1 MKFKYA
7 CMAISLTTVLAG
19 CGSETSTQALPAD
32 EPVAAKEAVVSTSQ
46 DRATSLDTFFSNSGG
61 VVTTPATYPTHE
73 TSHQM
78 LKNQDLVGVN
88 TFLHKR
94 ELAPTDQQ
102 PIVRMNRDTYYSFAV
117 IDISKGASIT
127 MPVLPEGKY
136 VSVQPVTEDHRIQA
150 MKYGSGTYELSTHTG
165 EYLYIVVR
173 LDSRFSKEEAQQY
186 QDKMLITANSSNE
199 FSALPV
205 NKKSFDD
212 VENALKAQM
221 PAIVKRD
228 GLDAITGFF
237 TDPRDDSR
245 ALFTQE
251 KYQVGAAIGWGGAQL
266 VDNLYEVSGNY
277 PSDSCYQATFEDPK
291 NKAFWSFTVYD
302 KKGFM
307 FNDLASLNSNTAKV
321 NEDGTY
327 TISFGCG
334 SDAPNNIETEN
345 ETGVFN
351 LAVRHYIPSDRVR
364 NEGYRLIPQVKAK

>member
-1 MKFKYA
+1 
-7 CMAISLTTVLAG
+7 
-19 CGSETSTQALPAD
+19 
-32 EPVAAKEAVVSTSQ
+32 VASTSQ
-46 DRATSLDTFFSNSGG
+46 DRVTSLDKFFSDTGIE
-61 VVTTPATYPTHE
+61 TTSATYPTHE

-78 LKNQDLVGVN
+78 LKNQDMADVN
-88 TFLHKR
+88 NFLHKR
-94 ELAPTDQQ
+94 ELAPTDRQ

-117 IDISKGASIT
+117 VDVSIT
-127 MPVLPEGKY
+127 MPTIPDGMY
-136 VSVQPVTEDHRIQA
+136 MSIQPVTEDHRIQA
-150 MKYGSGTYELSTHTG
+150 MKYGSGTFELSTHTG

-186 QDKMLITANSSNE
+186 QDQMLITANSSNK

-205 NKKSFDD
+205 NKKSFDE

-237 TDPRDDSR
+237 TDPRDDSQ
-245 ALFTQE
+245 ALFTEE

-277 PSDSCYQATFEDPK
+277 PDDTCYQATFEDPK

-307 FNDLASLNSNTAKV
+307 FNDLASLNSHTAKV

-334 SDAPNNIETEN
+334 SDAPNNIETAN

-364 NEGYRLIPQVKAK
+364 NEGYRLIPII